1 MGEDLYPSYFV
12 GTEQRSVQN
21 IAHEF
26 IRGNGNIRYQDPQ
39 INSWAMLVNVFLD
52 EPVYRPKK

>member
-1 MGEDLYPSYFV
+1 MNRNFGRFPNLHHKTSEVWNLVPSVVTTDSV

-26 IRGNGNIRYQDPQ
+26 IRG
-39 INSWAMLVNVFLD
+39 
-52 EPVYRPKK
+52 